1 MRKTKILLLVVSL
14 LTVSL
19 TGCFGNFALTR
30 RLYTFNRYISDAK
43 FVQTLV
49 FWVMC
54 IIPVYSITGLI
65 DVAILNLIEFWTD
78 SNPLAMNETDVDVRY
93 YATEDTTYE
102 VVTTKNRYDIFDT
115 QNPDNHFAFVFEP
128 SDMSWNLQVNNE
140 TTKITEGF

>member
-1 MRKTKILLLVVSL
+1 MRKTIILLVLVSL
-14 LTVSL
+14 IMVSVA
-19 TGCFGNFALTR
+19 GCFGNFALTR
-30 RLYTFNRYISDAK
+30 KVYGFNKDISDVK
-43 FVQTLV
+43 LVQTLV

-54 IIPVYSITGLI
+54 IIPVYSISGLI

-78 SNPLAMNETDVDVRY
+78 SNPLAMNETDVEIRY

-128 SDMSWNLQVNNE
+128 SDLSWNLQVNNE
-140 TTKITEGF
+140 TTQITKGF

>member
-1 MRKTKILLLVVSL
+1 MRKTIILLVVVSL

-30 RLYTFNRYISDAK
+30 KLYTFNEDIDNK
-43 FVQTLV
+43 FVRTLV
-49 FWVMC
+49 FWCMN
-54 IIPVYSITGLI
+54 IIPVYGIVTFV
-65 DVAILNLIEFWTD
+65 DFAILNLVEFWTD
-78 SNPLAMNETDVDVRY
+78 SNQIAMDETDVDVRY
-93 YATEDTTYE
+93 YATEDTIYE

-140 TTKITEGF
+140 TTKITKGF